1 VVGRLSK
8 GRWNDRA
15 TAGIVHPWHRFRDVA
30 PPGQE
35 SRRGKTSAGKPRP
48 SSTAVDDDARNV
60 YRQLHGPQLPTHTEG
75 LDSRTLSPYPQP
87 SPLSAFGTSRLCDIG
102 SFDLQRFVLQKIE
115 GGLGWESANHL
126 RNLMSK
132 IFALAKQWGYYN
144 GDNRQARSSF
154 RRSKRSGGN
163 TFCSPG
169 RLRACSACSRSL

>member
-1 VVGRLSK
+1 MVGRLSK

-15 TAGIVHPWHRFRDVA
+15 TAGIVHPWHRFRDLA

-35 SRRGKTSAGKPRP
+35 SRRGKTSAGKPGP

-75 LDSRTLSPYPQP
+75 LDSRTLSPHPQP
-87 SPLSAFGTSRLCDIG
+87 SPLTGVRNLTAMRYRKLRLAEVCVAEDGGWTGLGISQPSAQSHVEDLRSRQAMGL
-102 SFDLQRFVLQKIE
+102 LQR
-115 GGLGWESANHL
+115 
-126 RNLMSK
+126 
-132 IFALAKQWGYYN
+132 
-144 GDNRQARSSF
+144 RQSWSSF